1 MHPDDIKAVFEQIPN
16 GTQVNII
23 DEPIKLG
30 WDADHLPYLQAFTS
44 LNEQETSISDLLNIV
59 NKADE
64 LPEQKRSNIDY
75 EVMQKALKRGSG
87 RIEPLI

>member
-23 DEPIKLG
+23 DEPVKLG
-30 WDADHLPYLQAFTS
+30 RDANHLPYVQAFTS
-44 LNEQETSISDLLNIV
+44 LDDQETSISDLLDIV
-59 NKADE
+59 NNADE
-64 LPEQKRSNIDY
+64 LPDTKHSNIDY
-75 EVMQKALKRGSG
+75 EVIQNALRRGSG